1 MRFGFQINILVRPT
15 LYAVHTPPH
24 PRVVPSSTTSTTLD
38 SDNEGSRHAG
48 SDRSALA
55 APPSGGRR
63 RGRKSCLF
71 TPHNEFKRTWDL
83 MMLFVILYYALT
95 TPYRIGFDASAQGAI
110 LVFEE
115 VCTVL
120 VMTLGRM
127 RIQRGYRA

>member
-1 MRFGFQINILVRPT
+1 MHFDFQINILVRLT
-15 LYAVHTPPH
+15 LYGTHTSSPTCRACDVH
-24 PRVVPSSTTSTTLD
+24 V
-38 SDNEGSRHAG
+38 A

-120 VMTLGRM
+120 FFVDMSLGLRV
-127 RIQRGYRA
+127 